1 MRLVNKVP
9 FLFLIPIAVLIYFV
23 HLQILYFIGVNP
35 QQFFYPLEIEYS
47 CFALATALIVFV
59 LQKIKQKNFD
69 TVGLAFLWITSI
81 KMTVCF
87 FAVRPILQIQSPTAA
102 IEKINFFVIFIVFLA
117 IETALTI
124 SFLNEKKG
132 ILKNDSKD
140 TQK

>member
-9 FLFLIPIAVLIYFV
+9 FLFLIPLTVLFYLV
-23 HLQILYFIGVNP
+23 HLQVLHFIGVKP
-35 QQFFYPLEIEYS
+35 SMFYYSLEIEYS

-81 KMTVCF
+81 KTTVCF